1 MSFRGI
7 EGIQLVS
14 RTGEVVMGEMAS
26 LGRREVDPY
35 IECWGYLAIREL
47 TTALTLFAVYLG

>member
-1 MSFRGI
+1 
-7 EGIQLVS
+7 
-14 RTGEVVMGEMAS
+14 MGEMAS

-47 TTALTLFAVYLG
+47 MTALTLFAVLLG